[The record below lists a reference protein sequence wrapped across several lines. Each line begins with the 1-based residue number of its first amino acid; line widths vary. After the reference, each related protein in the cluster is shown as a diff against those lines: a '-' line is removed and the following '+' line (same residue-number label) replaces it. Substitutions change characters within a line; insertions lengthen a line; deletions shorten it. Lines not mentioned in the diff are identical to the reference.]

1 MEPVTSK
8 AKKEVK
14 KSYGIYMLH
23 VLERSISLPFN
34 SVGSNIKQVLEE
46 KLMDDLEGKC
56 SNEGYIK
63 ENSIRV
69 LTYSSGMLHENNVQF
84 HVIFECLVCNPVEGV
99 RFPAVVKNITKA
111 GIRAEYKTKDGSEE
125 SPVIV
130 FISRDHHYTNKDFGK
145 VEIGNS
151 IHVQVIG
158 SRFELYDTQIAIV
171 GELVASKKKSIKKKP
186 KLKLKLKPAAED
198 KKSDSA
204 QV

>member
-1 MEPVTSK
+1 
-8 AKKEVK
+8 
-14 KSYGIYMLH
+14 
-23 VLERSISLPFN
+23 
-34 SVGSNIKQVLEE
+34 
-46 KLMDDLEGKC
+46 MDDLEGRC

-84 HVIFECLVCNPVEGV
+84 HVIFECLVCNPVEGL

-171 GELVASKKKSIKKKP
+171 GELVASNKKSIKKKP
-186 KLKLKLKPAAED
+186 KLKLKLKPAAE
-198 KKSDSA
+198 KKSDIA
-204 QV
+204 